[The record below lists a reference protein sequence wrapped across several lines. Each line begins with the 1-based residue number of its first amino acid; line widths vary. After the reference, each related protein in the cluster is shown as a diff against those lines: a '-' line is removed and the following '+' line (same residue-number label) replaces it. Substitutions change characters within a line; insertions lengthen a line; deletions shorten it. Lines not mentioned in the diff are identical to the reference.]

1 MAGQD
6 DQTNAKGLSGKF
18 AAPGIF
24 FPAQQMKS
32 GGFSSEGRSK
42 FL

>member
-6 DQTNAKGLSGKF
+6 DQTSAKGLSGEF

-24 FPAQQMKS
+24 SPAQQIKS
-32 GGFSSEGRSK
+32 DRFSSEGRSK